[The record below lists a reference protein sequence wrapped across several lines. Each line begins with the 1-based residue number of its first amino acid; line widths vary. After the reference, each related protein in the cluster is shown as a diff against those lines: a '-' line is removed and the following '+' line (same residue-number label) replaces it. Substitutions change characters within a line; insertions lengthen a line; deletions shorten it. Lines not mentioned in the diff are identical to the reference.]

1 MPGFLPLPDTHH
13 PPPEALAALHALCF
27 TTPRPWSA
35 AEFAG
40 LMAQPQVFLI
50 CLPEGLAL
58 ARMAGPEAELLTLA
72 VHPAAQRRGHGRA
85 LLRGWMNE
93 AETRGASDAYL
104 EVASDNHSA
113 INLYLGEGFQE
124 LGRRRGY
131 FQRPDGTRLDALIM
145 HKALASD
152 KADAG
157 AKGQSAND

>member
-27 TTPRPWSA
+27 TTPRPWTA

-85 LLRGWMNE
+85 LLQGWLDE
-93 AETRGASDAYL
+93 AATRGAIDAYL
-104 EVASDNHSA
+104 EVASDNRGA
-113 INLYLGEGFQE
+113 ISLYLAEGFQE

-131 FQRPDGTRLDALIM
+131 FQRPDGTRLDALVV
-145 HKALASD
+145 HKTLASGPTD
-152 KADAG
+152 TDTT
-157 AKGQSAND
+157 GQPTGK